1 MTTAFCVVQDVRDVL
16 ELNAGGSSKYPDALV
31 QSNIYAASAFL
42 EKATRRYFAD
52 RTFTVGAPWKTTT
65 EGAASVPLPGFRSV
79 TSVTMAGT
87 ALAADSTYYLL
98 PDAQQTGIYTAI
110 QFRNF
115 TNGFG
120 TGYGIQA
127 NSEWFD
133 RGLDLPDFRVR
144 AGYGMSSIPNDLQIA
159 GSAGYADPAASVPFL
174 PHATKFLAAHYTL
187 HPQALLAGAQSTPEG
202 AIFDVSS
209 LPDEVS
215 AFIREYTLGMQ
226 MVVSA

>member
-16 ELNAGGSSKYPDALV
+16 ELNQTATSKYADPLV

-42 EKATRRYFAD
+42 ERATWRYFAD
-52 RTFTVGAPWKTTT
+52 RTFTVGSPYRATT
-65 EGAASVPLPGFRSV
+65 EGAAAIPLPGFRSV
-79 TSVTMAGT
+79 TSVTLAGT

-110 QFRNF
+110 QFRPF
-115 TNGFG
+115 AGGFG
-120 TGYGIQA
+120 TSYGS
-127 NSEWFD
+127 NPEWFD
-133 RGLDLPDFRVR
+133 RGLDLPDYRVR
-144 AGYGMSSIPNDLQIA
+144 AGYGMSSQPNDLAIA
-159 GSAGYADPAASVPFL
+159 GSAGYADPIGSVPFL
-174 PHATKFLAAHYTL
+174 AHATKFLAAHYTL

-209 LPDEVS
+209 LPDEVT
-215 AFIREYTLGMQ
+215 AFIAQYKLGGT